1 MIKSFCLS
9 LIVASLTFTGVA
21 GAEDLKTIFDRVN
34 TYVGE
39 NNYSKALSELEWAKK
54 ELEKMNAG
62 KLKTFLPDEL
72 SGFKGG
78 ETKTSN
84 ALGFSNTERTYTKD
98 GDTVKISLIG
108 GSSGAGGM
116 GAGIAQLGQMAAMF
130 GGQGNGIET
139 VRIQGRTATLNEQPG
154 NKPDLSIFLQG
165 GTILKI
171 EAEKGKVTGENLKE
185 LAGAMKLDDL
195 ESYISA
201 K

>member
-1 MIKSFCLS
+1 MNRKISIAVSLAILLS
-9 LIVASLTFTGVA
+9 ASSTL
-21 GAEDLKTIFDRVN
+21 AEDLKTIFDRVN
-34 TYVGE
+34 KYVGE
-39 NNYSKALSELEWAKK
+39 NNYAKALSELEWAKK

-72 SGFKGG
+72 AGFKGG

-84 ALGFSNTERTYTKD
+84 ALGFSNTERTYSKGSD
-98 GDTVKISLIG
+98 AIKISLIG

-116 GAGIAQLGQMAAMF
+116 GAGLAQLGQMAAMF

-139 VRIQGRTATLNEQPG
+139 VRIQGRTATLTEQPG
-154 NKPDLSIFLQG
+154 SRPDLSIFLQG

-171 EAEKGKVTGENLKE
+171 ESDKGKVTGENLKE
-185 LAGAMKLDDL
+185 IAEAMKLDDL
-195 ESYISA
+195 ENYISA